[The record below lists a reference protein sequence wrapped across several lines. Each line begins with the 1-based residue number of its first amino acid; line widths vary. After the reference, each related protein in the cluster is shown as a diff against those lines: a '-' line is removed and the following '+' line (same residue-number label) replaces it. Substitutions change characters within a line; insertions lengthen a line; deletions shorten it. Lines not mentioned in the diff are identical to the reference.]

1 MFRLT
6 LLLIFTCSTFANPF
20 ALKNGKSGRCHVRMP
35 LDLGSY
41 KVEITK
47 PKIVKPKPVKITFQE
62 FWKTMTCDIN
72 CKKPADQCSYIA
84 KYKHQV
90 AHLWEKTSQT
100 SNVKVFIFRKGGY
113 GKGLGFRFY
122 EL

>member
-20 ALKNGKSGRCHVRMP
+20 VLKNGKSGRCHVRMP

-41 KVEITK
+41 QVEIT
-47 PKIVKPKPVKITFQE
+47 KPKPVKITFEE

-100 SNVKVFIFRKGGY
+100 SNVKIFIFRKYTSTGCS
-113 GKGLGFRFY
+113 GLGFRFY

>member
-1 MFRLT
+1 
-6 LLLIFTCSTFANPF
+6 
-20 ALKNGKSGRCHVRMP
+20 MP

-47 PKIVKPKPVKITFQE
+47 PKIVKAKPVKITFEE
-62 FWKTMTCDIN
+62 FWKTVTCDIN

-100 SNVKVFIFRKGGY
+100 SNVKIFIFRKGGY
-113 GKGLGFRFY
+113 GRGLGFRFY